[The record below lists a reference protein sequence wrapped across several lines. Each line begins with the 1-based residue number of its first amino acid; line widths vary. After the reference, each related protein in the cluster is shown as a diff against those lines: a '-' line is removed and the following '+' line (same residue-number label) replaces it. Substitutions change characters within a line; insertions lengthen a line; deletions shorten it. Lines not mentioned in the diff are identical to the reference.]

1 MPKIAVIKTGGKQ
14 YKVSAG
20 QKVKIEKIPG
30 KAGDDVL
37 FKEVL
42 LVSDGDDA
50 KIQIGQPLVAG
61 AKVAAKIVSQGRAKK
76 VMTIHYKSKTR
87 RKTKKGHR
95 QAYTEILVDKI

>member
-1 MPKIAVIKTGGKQ
+1 MLKIAVIKTGGKQ

-20 QKVKIEKIPG
+20 QKIKIEKIPG
-30 KAGDDVL
+30 KAGDSVL
-37 FKEVL
+37 FEEVL
-42 LVSDGDDA
+42 LVSDDA
-50 KIQIGQPLVAG
+50 KTQIGQPLVVD

-95 QAYTEILVDKI
+95 QAFTEILVDKI

>member
-20 QKVKIEKIPG
+20 QKLKIEKILG
-30 KAGDDVL
+30 KAGDGVS
-37 FKEVL
+37 FSEVL
-42 LVSDGDDA
+42 LVSDDT
-50 KIQIGQPLVAG
+50 KTQIGQPLVTG

-76 VMTIHYKSKTR
+76 VVTIHYKSKTR

-95 QAYTEILVDKI
+95 QSYTEIEVVKV

>member
-20 QKVKIEKIPG
+20 QKLKIEKILG
-30 KAGDDVL
+30 KAGDGVS
-37 FKEVL
+37 FSEVL
-42 LVSDGDDA
+42 LVSDDT
-50 KIQIGQPLVAG
+50 KTQIGQPSVTG

-76 VMTIHYKSKTR
+76 VVTIHYKSKTR

-95 QAYTEILVDKI
+95 QSYTEIEVVKV

>member
-20 QKVKIEKIPG
+20 QKLKIEKIPG
-30 KAGDDVL
+30 KAGDGVSFL
-37 FKEVL
+37 EVL
-42 LVSDGDDA
+42 LVSDDT
-50 KIQIGQPLVAG
+50 KTQIGQPLVTG

-76 VMTIHYKSKTR
+76 VVTIHYKSKTR

-95 QAYTEILVDKI
+95 QSYTEIEVVKV

>member
-1 MPKIAVIKTGGKQ
+1 MSKIAVIKTGGKQ
-14 YKVSAG
+14 YKVTAG

-37 FKEVL
+37 FEEVL
-42 LVSDGDDA
+42 LVSDDT
-50 KIQIGQPLVAG
+50 KTQIGQPLVAG

-95 QAYTEILVDKI
+95 QAFTEILVDKI